1 MKTKAFP
8 IAWKRLF
15 DYNKL
20 IHRMHPDCLQAGD
33 HSMRVVQQ
41 LLIRMTLDLVKAQL
55 MVQVKL
61 LIA

>member
-33 HSMRVVQQ
+33 HSMRVVV
-41 LLIRMTLDLVKAQL
+41 RVAQEANSKKYL
-55 MVQVKL
+55 
-61 LIA
+61 A